1 MTGFGRVC
9 GQGRAQVGWSA
20 DVEGWIQVATY
31 VPIVAI
37 SVVGFAVFLAKA
49 WQYRRPAVWAPA
61 TRDAVYASLEAG
73 SHVQALA
80 AVDGDRSLAS
90 EVLRV
95 LASDAGR
102 PRQRLR
108 QRAEDAGSRLA
119 RHLEAG
125 LDGLALVATLGPLF
139 GLFGTVVGIVLVFE
153 RLSAGT
159 GVASPREL
167 AGGIGTAL
175 YTTILGLIVG
185 VSATVS
191 HWYLRQRLD
200 RQMGALEAVAG
211 DLVDR
216 LAEGD

>member
-1 MTGFGRVC
+1 M
-9 GQGRAQVGWSA
+9 GWSA
-20 DVEGWIQVATY
+20 DVEGWILFATY

-37 SVVGFAVFLAKA
+37 SVLGFAVFLAKA
-49 WQYRRPAVWAPA
+49 WQYRQPAVWTPT
-61 TRDAVYASLEAG
+61 TRDAVYAALETGDPA
-73 SHVQALA
+73 QALA
-80 AVDGDRSLAS
+80 IVHDDRSLAS
-90 EVLRV
+90 QVLRV
-95 LASDAGR
+95 LVRDAGR

-108 QRAEDAGSRLA
+108 ERAEDAGSRLA
-119 RHLEAG
+119 RHLEGG
-125 LDGLALVATLGPLF
+125 LDGLALIATLGPLF

-185 VSATVS
+185 VSAIVS

-200 RQMGALEAVAG
+200 RQMAALEAVAS